1 MPTRTPA
8 PAPPPTKPRPLQDF
22 VKKVTKGR
30 FIGRP
35 LSRRPVLKLSSLLV
49 GLGSLLALALLLLTS
64 QKFIIQPLL
73 TSIIPSQPNLTILE
87 PENAT
92 VTAPM
97 TVGIDQA
104 ASGSK
109 YIFTSVTNTAA
120 KSSSLAQAPTA
131 NKVLA
136 STNLSLAVSG
146 NHLVNGSGSTVHL
159 HGVNRSGTEYACFQF
174 GISDGPLDD
183 ASVTAMA
190 SWGINVVRIPLNE
203 DCWLGINGFPKF
215 STTAQYQQAIVN
227 YVNTLNAHGIYA
239 WLDLQMVAPAADQ
252 STTILPMPDTDHAPA
267 FWTSIANT
275 FKANPAVVFDLY
287 NEPHDVPWSCWANGC
302 QVTSGFNFVHAYQAA
317 GMSQLVSTIRSTGAT
332 NVINVAGL
340 SWSYDLGGWLANRPN
355 DNQLIAGVHNYGA
368 TGFNTQ
374 ANWDT
379 LYTPV
384 SQQVPVVWGE
394 MGEEDCASTYINQ
407 AMPWADSRGIGYLAW
422 TWDTWGTCEALIS
435 NYNGTPTNYGS
446 GLKAHLATLAPPA
459 PSPTPPPPPAP
470 SPLPTNT
477 GSATMTFSVATAG
490 QYTVW
495 SR

>member
-1 MPTRTPA
+1 M
-8 PAPPPTKPRPLQDF
+8 KS
-22 VKKVTKGR
+22 V
-30 FIGRP
+30 
-35 LSRRPVLKLSSLLV
+35 
-49 GLGSLLALALLLLTS
+49 ALALLLLTS

-239 WLDLQMVAPAADQ
+239 WLDLQMAAPAADQ

-275 FKANPAVVFDLY
+275 FKANPAVV
-287 NEPHDVPWSCWANGC
+287 NEILPIESLGAPMRVTDHPENEGDPCRWTIYKSPELVPDWAQGDYPHNPEIVLLSTILPWRNDAFVRFVYFPWLAVTGLAVYALARRIDVPRSLAVLSGTLVLAMPVVARSTLFSMKPDGVLWA
-302 QVTSGFNFVHAYQAA
+302 TFAA
-317 GMSQLVSTIRSTGAT
+317 GLLFLVRHWRSRQRGCSSTG
-332 NVINVAGL
+332 G
-340 SWSYDLGGWLANRPN
+340 
-355 DNQLIAGVHNYGA
+355 
-368 TGFNTQ
+368 
-374 ANWDT
+374 
-379 LYTPV
+379 
-384 SQQVPVVWGE
+384 
-394 MGEEDCASTYINQ
+394 
-407 AMPWADSRGIGYLAW
+407 
-422 TWDTWGTCEALIS
+422 
-435 NYNGTPTNYGS
+435 
-446 GLKAHLATLAPPA
+446 
-459 PSPTPPPPPAP
+459 
-470 SPLPTNT
+470 
-477 GSATMTFSVATAG
+477 
-490 QYTVW
+490 
-495 SR
+495 